1 MSSAIRRP
9 AVANFEGGWLRRSPR
24 GGRGASVLQAGAR
37 DPLGPRLEDEP
48 LDRERNPEVQQQG
61 RRAQASRVLAVDEI
75 GVTQVNAQGDDP
87 QHRCQPST
95 HTCTV
100 AARIAPKTA
109 AMTRLPASAKGLQLP
124 ERDEGQ
130 NDQADQ

>member
-1 MSSAIRRP
+1 
-9 AVANFEGGWLRRSPR
+9 
-24 GGRGASVLQAGAR
+24 
-37 DPLGPRLEDEP
+37 
-48 LDRERNPEVQQQG
+48 
-61 RRAQASRVLAVDEI
+61 
-75 GVTQVNAQGDDP
+75 
-87 QHRCQPST
+87 
-95 HTCTV
+95 V